1 MRTLTYLYDVYFF
14 LTIQTPFAA
23 GQYVIEINLT
33 VSAKPIRSVI
43 TKTMKNAN
51 I

>member
-1 MRTLTYLYDVYFF
+1 MMFIF
-14 LTIQTPFAA
+14 LTFQTPFAA
-23 GQYVIEINLT
+23 GQYVTEINLT